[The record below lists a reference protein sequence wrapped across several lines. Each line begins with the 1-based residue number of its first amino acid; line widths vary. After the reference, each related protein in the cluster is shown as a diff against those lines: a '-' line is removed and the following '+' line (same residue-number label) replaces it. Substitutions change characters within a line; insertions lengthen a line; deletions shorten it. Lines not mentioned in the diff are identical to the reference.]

1 MEILLKE
8 TIYKLGSVG
17 DIVKVKNGYARNYLV
32 PKGKAL
38 KVTAENTNEVARQKK
53 VLSVKKEEELQVKRS
68 LAEKINGLSV
78 ELKYKITEEN
88 TLYGSVLDTDLV
100 KALADK
106 GVIVERRMV
115 RIGDPIRK
123 LGEYSIAV
131 HLAPKVEATLKVVI
145 LADEQ

>member
-1 MEILLKE
+1 MEVLLKE

-32 PKGKAL
+32 PQGKAL

-68 LAEKINGLSV
+68 LAEKINGLLI

-100 KALADK
+100 KALGEK
-106 GVIVERRMV
+106 GVSVERRMV

-123 LGEYSIAV
+123 LGEYSISV